1 MNQSELQK
9 FTRLFLEAQ
18 VSWDK
23 NLRILSPRGE
33 RITSINRLLALSR
46 RTRITV
52 CERCGSMKA
61 LEDAGFYEE
70 KADRRVAC
78 CERRLVLI
86 NPILSY
92 GYISVYL
99 FSGHVSTWP
108 RYPSVLLLRGGW

>member
-1 MNQSELQK
+1 M
-9 FTRLFLEAQ
+9 
-18 VSWDK
+18 SWNK

-61 LEDAGFYEE
+61 LEDSGFHEE
-70 KADRRVAC
+70 EADRRVAC

-108 RYPSVLLLRGGW
+108 CCPTVLPLRGGW